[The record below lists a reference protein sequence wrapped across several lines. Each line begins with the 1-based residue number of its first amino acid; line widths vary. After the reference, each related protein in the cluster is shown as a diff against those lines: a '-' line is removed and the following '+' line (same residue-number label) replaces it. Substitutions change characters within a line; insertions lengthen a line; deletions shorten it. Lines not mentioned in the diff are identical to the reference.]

1 MVDLQWLYCNG
12 CTAMVCA
19 KCVRKMCTHT
29 QPEGGAG
36 RVAGD
41 VIVVLGADRP
51 VSGQAGSSLVEDVGH
66 VCTGQTLFYKMF
78 YEIPQIYMI
87 PQMRS
92 VPHLYYT
99 DDAPRL

>member
-1 MVDLQWLYCNG
+1 MLYR
-12 CTAMVCA
+12 
-19 KCVRKMCTHT
+19 KCVRRMCIHT

-66 VCTGQTLFYKMF
+66 ACTGQTLFYKMF

-87 PQMRS
+87 PQDTANCQKLIPQILCIRCI
-92 VPHLYYT
+92 
-99 DDAPRL
+99 RR

>member
-1 MVDLQWLYCNG
+1 MY
-12 CTAMVCA
+12 A
-19 KCVRKMCTHT
+19 KFTKFTCVRKMCTHT

-36 RVAGD
+36 RVVGD